1 MRIAKIIFSTLAGL
15 ILCFTL
21 LLVGGAMLIYYYDWS
36 RARPQVN
43 EYVSARLHR
52 PFAINGPLAVTWS
65 RDADLPG
72 WHGYVPW
79 PHVEMQDVTLGNPD
93 AMRGT
98 AGANLASVG
107 KIAFSI
113 DTAALLD
120 RQVKMPALVLDH
132 PQANLARNGAGDNN
146 WTLDLGSS
154 GPSLWHLDLHKIV
167 INDGHIDLQDDM
179 HKLTTHAVIDTM
191 DDGGPEGYGMVW
203 KVDGSFNKAEVKGEG
218 KAGGVL
224 SLESATPYPLQAD
237 MKVGKTSV
245 SLKGTLTKPED
256 LAALD
261 LHMKL
266 SGASMADLFPLTGI
280 TLPDTPPFATQGHL
294 IGSIDRHG
302 GVWQYDRFMGR
313 VGSSDLSGSLTYE
326 SAGTHG
332 RPRPFLQGSLVS
344 NLLRFK
350 DLGPVVGA
358 GEPRNTESAN
368 TKAPKTPNKGGKV
381 LPDADFKFARWRAID
396 ADVSFTGRKI
406 IKDEDL
412 PLDNL
417 VTHIILRDG
426 TLSLLPLEFG
436 VADGRMTSNVK
447 LDGNGNN
454 IKADMNLSAR
464 HLKLNKLMPNFK
476 PMQTSFGEVNGDAKL
491 DASGNSVASL
501 LGASNG
507 EVKLLVNQGS
517 ISKLLLEESGLNVI
531 NVVMVK
537 LFGDSQVKLNC
548 VAGDFVVTHGLVQT
562 QHFLVDT
569 DDTRIGVDGK
579 VDLAKESLNLTVQ
592 PENKKFRLVSLRTP
606 VYVDGTFADPHV
618 DVDRG
623 KLALRTGGAIAL
635 GVLTPPAAL
644 LPLVDV
650 GPGKDSD
657 CAKAMRE
664 AETKPKA
671 GAPGAR

>member
-1 MRIAKIIFSTLAGL
+1 
-15 ILCFTL
+15 
-21 LLVGGAMLIYYYDWS
+21 
-36 RARPQVN
+36 
-43 EYVSARLHR
+43 
-52 PFAINGPLAVTWS
+52 
-65 RDADLPG
+65 
-72 WHGYVPW
+72 
-79 PHVEMQDVTLGNPD
+79 
-93 AMRGT
+93 
-98 AGANLASVG
+98 
-107 KIAFSI
+107 
-113 DTAALLD
+113 
-120 RQVKMPALVLDH
+120 
-132 PQANLARNGAGDNN
+132 
-146 WTLDLGSS
+146 
-154 GPSLWHLDLHKIV
+154 
-167 INDGHIDLQDDM
+167 
-179 HKLTTHAVIDTM
+179 
-191 DDGGPEGYGMVW
+191 
-203 KVDGSFNKAEVKGEG
+203 
-218 KAGGVL
+218 VL

-237 MKVGKTSV
+237 MKVGKTNV

-332 RPRPFLQGSLVS
+332 RPRPFLQGSLAS

-358 GEPRNTESAN
+358 GEPRNTDSAN
-368 TKAPKTPNKGGKV
+368 TKAPKIPNKGGKV

-464 HLKLNKLMPNFK
+464 HLKLNKLMPDFK

-491 DASGNSVASL
+491 DSSGNSVASL

-606 VYVDGTFADPHV
+606 VYVDGTFANPHV

-657 CAKAMRE
+657 CAKTMRD

-671 GAPGAR
+671 GAPIAR